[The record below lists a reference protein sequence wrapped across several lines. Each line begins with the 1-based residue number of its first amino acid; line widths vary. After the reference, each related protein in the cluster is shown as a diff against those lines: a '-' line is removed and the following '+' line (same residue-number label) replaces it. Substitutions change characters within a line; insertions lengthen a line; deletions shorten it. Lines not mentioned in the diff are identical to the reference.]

1 MNTLAGGGRGRS
13 DFDNRAKGWDD
24 DPAKIE
30 RANAVAAAIVREVPL
45 ANAMR
50 ALEYGCGT
58 GLLSFALR
66 SHLGDVTL
74 ADVSDGMLAVAAEKV
89 AAARDAQMHPRKL
102 DLIADPLPTE
112 RYDVVYSLMTLHH
125 IPDTDAVLG
134 KFRAVLAP
142 GGFLCIADLDSEG
155 GGFHGADF
163 DGHLGFDRG
172 ELAAK
177 ATRAGFRTVRFTT
190 ACEIQKAVD
199 GRMRSFPVFLMVA
212 A

>member
-1 MNTLAGGGRGRS
+1 VIPPAGGGGGRS
-13 DFDNRAKGWDD
+13 DFDSRAKDWDD

-45 ANAMR
+45 ADSMR

-66 SHLGDVTL
+66 SRIGDVTL

-89 AAARDAQMHPRKL
+89 AAARDAHMHPRKI
-102 DLIADPLPTE
+102 DLVADPLPTE
-112 RYDVVYSLMTLHH
+112 RYDVIYSLMTLHH

-142 GGFLCIADLDSEG
+142 GGFLCIADLDTEDG
-155 GGFHGADF
+155 CFHGAGF
-163 DGHLGFDRG
+163 DGHLGFDRDT
-172 ELAAK
+172 LAAK
-177 ATRAGFRTVRFTT
+177 AMRAGFRTVRFTT
-190 ACEIQKAVD
+190 ACEITKAVD
-199 GRMRSFPVFLMVA
+199 GSMRTFPVFLMVA